1 MQAEDLTEG
10 FDVGGA
16 ALGRWCVRPV
26 AAGQERGARDL
37 PEVHLVG
44 TLGVRTK
51 GVCGVLLFTSLVNQ
65 FFIEQVVQEPL
76 PPT

>member
-1 MQAEDLTEG
+1 MYTSKDEHRSRRWEICS
-10 FDVGGA
+10 
-16 ALGRWCVRPV
+16 GRWRIRPS
-26 AAGQERGARDL
+26 ASGQERGARDV

-51 GVCGVLLFTSLVNQ
+51 GVCGVLLFTSFVNQ
-65 FFIEQVVQEPL
+65 LFIGRMAQKSL